1 MRQRKATDQ
10 MIQTVMRI
18 MVLPESRAD
27 ALELINSIIERIRVS
42 AGCISYGV
50 YQDLLDENSLM
61 ILEQWQSKA
70 ALDQFIC
77 SDEYRSILA
86 MIELANQSPEISFY
100 ALSKIGEMEIIEKLR
115 TTMTT

>member
-1 MRQRKATDQ
+1 
-10 MIQTVMRI
+10 MIQAVMRI

-42 AGCISYGV
+42 PGCISYGV
-50 YQDLLDENSLM
+50 YQDLLGENSLM

-70 ALDQFIC
+70 ALDRFIC

-100 ALSKIGEMEIIEKLR
+100 ALSKIGGMEIIEKLR
-115 TTMTT
+115 ETMKT